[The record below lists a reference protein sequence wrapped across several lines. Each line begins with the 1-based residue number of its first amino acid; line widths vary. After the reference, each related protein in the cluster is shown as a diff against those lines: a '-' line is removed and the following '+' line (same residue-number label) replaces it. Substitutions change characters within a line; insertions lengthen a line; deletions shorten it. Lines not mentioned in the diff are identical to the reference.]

1 MRPDVRMP
9 RSSLILDIE
18 PSCIGS
24 SFGDQTALTI
34 VDGAWHNAMRGV
46 RVRVRTYYEA
56 IEFFL
61 LFEALDTIATLRCI
75 E

>member
-1 MRPDVRMP
+1 MRPDMRMA

-18 PSCIGS
+18 PSYVAS
-24 SFGDQTALTI
+24 SFGDPSALTI
-34 VDGAWHNAMRGV
+34 VDGAWHDAMRGV
-46 RVRVRTYYEA
+46 RVQVRTCYEA

-61 LFEALDTIATLRCI
+61 LFETLDTIAILRCI

>member
-1 MRPDVRMP
+1 MRPDVRMA

-18 PSCIGS
+18 PSYVAS
-24 SFGDQTALTI
+24 SFGDPRALTI
-34 VDGAWHNAMRGV
+34 VDGAWHDAMRGV
-46 RVRVRTYYEA
+46 RVRVRTGYEA

-61 LFEALDTIATLRCI
+61 LFETLGTIATLPCV